1 MPKKKYTKRQVETK
15 LRSAEINL
23 GLLLNDRIQNSDSYV
38 PYSVKKLLDI
48 VVDVQRGHKKLKK

>member
-1 MPKKKYTKRQVETK
+1 MAKKKYTKRQVETK

-23 GLLLNDRIQNSDSYV
+23 GLLLNDRIQNSDSHV